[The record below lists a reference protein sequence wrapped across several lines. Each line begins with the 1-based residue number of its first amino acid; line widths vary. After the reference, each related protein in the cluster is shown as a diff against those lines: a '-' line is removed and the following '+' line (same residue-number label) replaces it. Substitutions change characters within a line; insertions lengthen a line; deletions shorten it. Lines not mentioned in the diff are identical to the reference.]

1 MKRKTNL
8 LLMIMFLLTGSV
20 FAAEG
25 EPTDNQQ
32 AFSLKSNEFKEGEM
46 MPRHCRH
53 YSGDRSPALQWSNA
67 PAGTVSF
74 SITCIDYDPPAN
86 GYVHWDIRN
95 IPSHYSELPAGVPN
109 DKKWRDDITQER
121 PWIGPYPPNGVHH
134 YQFVITAKDAAGKIL
149 AKAKLVGLSD

>member
-25 EPTDNQQ
+25 EPADNQQ
-32 AFSLKSNEFKEGEM
+32 VFTLKSPEFKEGEM

-86 GYVHWDIRN
+86 GYIHWDIRN
-95 IPSHYSELPAGVPN
+95 IPSNYSELPAGVPN
-109 DKKWRDDITQER
+109 EKKWRDGITQER

-134 YQFVITAKDAAGKIL
+134 YHFVIEAKDATGKAL